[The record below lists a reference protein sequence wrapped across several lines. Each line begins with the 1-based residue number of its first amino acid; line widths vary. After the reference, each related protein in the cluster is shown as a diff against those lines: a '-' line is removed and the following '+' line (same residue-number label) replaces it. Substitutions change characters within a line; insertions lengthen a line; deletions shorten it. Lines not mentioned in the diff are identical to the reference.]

1 MSLSDGVLIAG
12 TLDVLVLK
20 ALSWGPRHGY
30 GIGRWINE
38 NTDAVLA
45 VEEGALYPA
54 LHRMERRG
62 WLESRWGRTEL
73 DRRAKFYGLSRKGR
87 RQLAEQTNDSPRA
100 CDAYSTWKR
109 AVVHPNMKSRLSW
122 TFMWRCVLAS

>member
-1 MSLSDGVLIAG
+1 MSLNDGDLIAG

-30 GIGRWINE
+30 GIGRWISE
-38 NTDAVLA
+38 STAATLD

-62 WLESRWGRTEL
+62 WLESRWGKTEL
-73 DRRAKFYGLSRKGR
+73 GRRARFYGLTHKGR
-87 RQLAEQTNDSPRA
+87 RQLTDQTKRWHS
-100 CDAYSTWKR
+100 YSR
-109 AVVHPNMKSRLSW
+109 AVSLLLDKSS
-122 TFMWRCVLAS
+122 V

>member
-30 GIGRWINE
+30 GIGQWISE
-38 NTDAVLA
+38 STDALLA

-62 WLESRWGRTEL
+62 WLESKWGKTDLGRK
-73 DRRAKFYGLSRKGR
+73 AKFYGLTRKGR
-87 RQLAEQTNDSPRA
+87 KQLADQTKRWHS
-100 CDAYSTWKR
+100 YSQ
-109 AVVHPNMKSRLSW
+109 AVSLLLAKSSI
-122 TFMWRCVLAS
+122 

>member
-1 MSLSDGVLIAG
+1 MSLADGVLIAG

-38 NTDAVLA
+38 NTESVLA

-62 WLESRWGRTEL
+62 WLESKWGKTEL

-87 RQLAEQTNDSPRA
+87 RQLAEQTKRWHS
-100 CDAYSTWKR
+100 YSHAVSLLLSKR
-109 AVVHPNMKSRLSW
+109 SV
-122 TFMWRCVLAS
+122 

>member
-1 MSLSDGVLIAG
+1 MSLNDGVLISG

-30 GIGRWINE
+30 GIGRWIHE
-38 NTDAVLA
+38 NTDSALD

-62 WLESRWGRTEL
+62 WLESRWGKTSL
-73 DRRAKFYGLSRKGR
+73 GRRAKFYGLTPKGR
-87 RQLAEQTNDSPRA
+87 RQLKLQT
-100 CDAYSTWKR
+100 KR
-109 AVVHPNMKSRLSW
+109 WLRYAKAVSLVLNKSK
-122 TFMWRCVLAS
+122 A

>member
-1 MSLSDGVLIAG
+1 MSLADGVLIAG

-38 NTDAVLA
+38 NTEAVLA

-62 WLESRWGRTEL
+62 WLESKWGKTEL
-73 DRRAKFYGLSRKGR
+73 ERRAKFYGLSRKGR
-87 RQLAEQTNDSPRA
+87 KQLAEQTKRWHS
-100 CDAYSTWKR
+100 YSQAVSLLLDKR
-109 AVVHPNMKSRLSW
+109 SV
-122 TFMWRCVLAS
+122 

>member
-1 MSLSDGVLIAG
+1 MSLTDGVLIAG

-38 NTDAVLA
+38 NTDSVLA

-62 WLESRWGRTEL
+62 WLESKWGKTEL
-73 DRRAKFYGLSRKGR
+73 ERRAKFYGLTRKGR
-87 RQLAEQTNDSPRA
+87 RQLKDQTRRWHS
-100 CDAYSTWKR
+100 YSQAVSLLLAKR
-109 AVVHPNMKSRLSW
+109 SA
-122 TFMWRCVLAS
+122 

>member
-1 MSLSDGVLIAG
+1 MSLADGVLIAG

-30 GIGRWINE
+30 GIGRWINA

-45 VEEGALYPA
+45 VEEGALYPS

-62 WLESRWGRTEL
+62 WLESKWGKTEL
-73 DRRAKFYGLSRKGR
+73 DRRAKFYGLTRKGR
-87 RQLAEQTNDSPRA
+87 KQLKEQTKRWL
-100 CDAYSTWKR
+100 CYSQ
-109 AVVHPNMKSRLSW
+109 AVSLLLDKSSI
-122 TFMWRCVLAS
+122 

>member
-1 MSLSDGVLIAG
+1 MSLNDGDLISG

-20 ALSWGPRHGY
+20 ALSWGPIHGY

-38 NTDAVLA
+38 STNTTFA

-62 WLESRWGRTEL
+62 WLESRWGKTEL
-73 DRRAKFYGLSRKGR
+73 GRRAKFYGLTAKGR
-87 RQLAEQTNDSPRA
+87 RQLKAQTTRWHSYS
-100 CDAYSTWKR
+100 DAVSLILDK
-109 AVVHPNMKSRLSW
+109 
-122 TFMWRCVLAS
+122 ASA

>member
-1 MSLSDGVLIAG
+1 MVMSLKDGDLIAG

-30 GIGRWINE
+30 GIGRWISE
-38 NTDAVLA
+38 SSATELD

-62 WLESRWGRTEL
+62 WLESKWGKTEL
-73 DRRAKFYGLSRKGR
+73 GRRAKFYGLTRKGR
-87 RQLAEQTNDSPRA
+87 KQLTEQVGRWRSYA
-100 CDAYSTWKR
+100 R
-109 AVVHPNMKSRLSW
+109 AVTVILDKRS
-122 TFMWRCVLAS
+122 V